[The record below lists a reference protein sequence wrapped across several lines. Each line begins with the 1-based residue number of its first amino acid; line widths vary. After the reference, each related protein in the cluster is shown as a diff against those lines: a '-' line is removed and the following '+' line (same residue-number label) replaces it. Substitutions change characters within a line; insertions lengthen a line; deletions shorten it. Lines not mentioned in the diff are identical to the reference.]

1 MRFTTLLASLGV
13 VAVTAA
19 AAHAADVELT
29 LSHWVPPT
37 HPLQPQGME
46 PWAES
51 IKEASDG
58 RIEITIYPSQ
68 QLGAAPDHYD
78 MARDGIVDIAFI
90 NPGYQ
95 AGRFPIIAAAEL
107 PFLASN
113 AKGGS
118 RAVDEWYRQYAAKEM
133 SDVYVCMVHLHD
145 PGTLHAKSGPL
156 AVPSDLEGKSVRP
169 PNGTMAQM
177 FSSLGAA
184 NVQVSAPEMR
194 DALDKGTADMTGSPW
209 GSLFTF
215 GVQDTVKY
223 HLDVPL
229 YATVFA
235 FVMNKDRID
244 SLSPEDRKVMDEHC
258 TPEWA
263 EKMASG
269 WADAEA
275 AGRQKII
282 DLGDHVLHKP
292 TPEEMELW
300 HEAAAPTVER
310 WKTGAQKAG
319 IDPDAALSD
328 LKDRLEKYDSLQ
340 GQ

>member
-1 MRFTTLLASLGV
+1 MKLTSLLASAACA
-13 VAVTAA
+13 VALATAA
-19 AAHAADVELT
+19 QAAEVELT

-37 HPLQPQGME
+37 HPLQPLGME

-78 MARDGIVDIAFI
+78 MARDGIVDIGFI

-95 AGRFPIIAAAEL
+95 AGRFPIISAMEL

-118 RAVDEWYRQYAAKEM
+118 RAVDEWYRQYAEQEM

-145 PGTLHAKSGPL
+145 PGTLHAKNGPL
-156 AVPSDLEGKSVRP
+156 AVPADLTGKNVRP

-177 FSSLGAA
+177 FSAIGAA
-184 NVQVSAPEMR
+184 NVQVPAPEMR
-194 DALDKGTADMTGSPW
+194 DALDKGTADITASPW

-215 GVQDTVKY
+215 GIQDTVTH
-223 HLDVPL
+223 HLDAPL

-235 FVMNKDRID
+235 FVMNKATID
-244 SLSPEDRKVMDEHC
+244 GLSPEDRTVMDDHC
-258 TPEWA
+258 TSEWA

-275 AGRQKII
+275 AGRQEII
-282 DLGDHVLHKP
+282 DLGGHELHKP
-292 TPEEMELW
+292 SEEEMTLW
-300 HEAAAPTVER
+300 REAAAPLTER
-310 WKTGAQKAG
+310 WKADVAKAG
-319 IDPDAALSD
+319 VDADAVL
-328 LKDRLEKYDSLQ
+328 DSLEEALKKHDSLLE
-340 GQ
+340 